1 MTRDVDIELV
11 VRIVLRVLQE
21 LGERKGSDPILSP
34 IAAGPRTECPAHLVT
49 EHDVVAAIG
58 AGRIALAP
66 GAVVTPLA
74 RDTAREKG
82 VELVGA

>member
-1 MTRDVDIELV
+1 VTRDVDIELV

-21 LGERKGSDPILSP
+21 LERSGSDPFLSRSVTP
-34 IAAGPRTECPAHLVT
+34 SAVGSRQVVT
-49 EHDVVAAIG
+49 EHDVVAAIA

-66 GAVVTPLA
+66 GAIVTPLA

-82 VELVGA
+82 VELVVA